1 MSRTIQAEAGV
12 MLRQFF
18 FVWLLYWFTVA
29 VLPVHSI
36 YPATFQASLLQVC
49 FVSIVWLSAKT
60 VLDMFHIRR
69 MPAADRQNIPFASS
83 LIWIAIFL
91 SIVGLLALTFDKIF
105 IQKIDYSAGIA
116 FARQEWSQLGE
127 NREGNVSSV
136 FSVIGYLLGNCYF
149 VAAILAVTQGSVLSA
164 RTRLIALGAS
174 FLLLIANSLLTGG
187 RSNVLLIGVFVAG
200 SFSSRR
206 GITVRGLFASAAQ
219 RRFIQG
225 LVLLAIGYTV
235 FIFYQRADASEVAAI
250 VYATNFLPNLGV
262 EADSW
267 YKHSLGE
274 GTLSSIISMLVLTGS
289 YVTHSFASVAAII
302 DTPSEDK
309 LIIFENISEMLY
321 KLGIVAR
328 PDGSWFLEGRFPSV
342 PGALWHQ
349 FGPIGFF
356 VGSALLGITGGA
368 ARVWLVRSPD
378 HLLPLGVYTMT
389 TATLLLTPALF
400 APDFSG
406 FPFVAGSFVILAIA
420 GKLLRDLRAHQRAH
434 HSHSQRLQAG

>member
-1 MSRTIQAEAGV
+1 
-12 MLRQFF
+12 MLRQFVF
-18 FVWLLYWFTVA
+18 AWLLYWLMVA

-36 YPATFQASLLQVC
+36 YPATSQAFLLQVC
-49 FVSIVWLSAKT
+49 FVSIVWLCVKI
-60 VLDMFHIRR
+60 VLEMFHVRR

-91 SIVGLLALTFDKIF
+91 SIVGLLALTFDKVF
-105 IQKIDYSAGIA
+105 IQKINYSAGIA
-116 FARQEWSQLGE
+116 FARQEWNQLGE

-149 VAAILAVTQGSVLSA
+149 VAAILAVTQGAVLSA

-174 FLLLIANSLLTGG
+174 FLLLIVNSLLTGG

-200 SFSSRR
+200 SFSSRC
-206 GITVRGLFASAAQ
+206 GITVRGLFASTAQ

-225 LVLLAIGYTV
+225 LVFLAIGYTV
-235 FIFYQRADASEVAAI
+235 FIFYQRADATEVAAI
-250 VYATNFLPNLGV
+250 VYATDFLPNLGV
-262 EADSW
+262 QADSW
-267 YKHSLGE
+267 YRHSLGD
-274 GTLSSIISMLVLTGS
+274 GPLSSLVSMLVLTGS
-289 YVTHSFASVAAII
+289 YVTHSFASVAAIV
-302 DTPSEDK
+302 DTPSENK

-356 VGSALLGITGGA
+356 AGSVWLGIIAGA
-368 ARVWLVRSPD
+368 AKVWLVRRPD
-378 HLLPLGVYTMT
+378 HLLPLGAYTMA

-400 APDFSG
+400 APDFTG
-406 FPFVAGSFVILAIA
+406 FPFVAVSFVILTIA
-420 GKLLRDLRAHQRAH
+420 GKLLGDLRTRRRVH
-434 HSHSQRLQAG
+434 HSHSQRLQAS